1 MMNLKQLRPAS
12 ESRANV
18 TPKAPLDPVA
28 IVRKAIA
35 KFGTM
40 NDYQKIIT
48 YYRRSDISDEALIAD
63 FKRCDVPK
71 KKVEK
76 DALYYA
82 ALEETTT
89 LFAPPWKYRPVHY
102 TDLRFYPWTKNTS
115 VEAPFSTNKDL
126 ATRIHKAHTLGTLP
140 NARLNFGNCFNEVF
154 VYNRPLVHLIKD
166 GKGQG
171 DKFFYWNTAH
181 ARSHLVTGDD
191 PDKVR
196 MVHGV
201 PKLTLQVELML
212 LWPYLNWLRKGLTP
226 IAWGYET
233 LNGGLYRIMNE
244 TSTSKETY
252 RTWLCLDWRM
262 FDKLTRFEV
271 INDVHAKWQSF
282 MDCDSG
288 YIPTSDYPSTA
299 SQGQRI
305 SNLWKWMSNAVKHT
319 PIRLPDGS
327 EWKRT
332 HSTIAS
338 GLLQTQ
344 ILGSWINTI
353 MILTILKEMGY
364 DTTKIYIK
372 VLGDDS
378 LIGMLEYLAATE
390 HESFL
395 TQFAAIAER
404 RFGAILN
411 VKKSNVCTSLTGTNF
426 LGYINENAIP
436 IRDPLALLAQLA
448 YPERNWDI
456 NKLAARAVGI
466 CWASCGQSQL
476 VYNVCKDVFDFCVN
490 VGKAT
495 PDQTGIAW
503 MEYLS
508 ISTNLDVS
516 RFPTLEEIQSR
527 LLSNNSNAENDR
539 RFWNPVH
546 FLSDH

>member
-1 MMNLKQLRPAS
+1 MMNLKQLRAPS
-12 ESRANV
+12 ESRAFR
-18 TPKAPLDPVA
+18 TPNASLDPVR

-40 NDYQKIIT
+40 DDYDKVIGH
-48 YYRRSDISDEALIAD
+48 YRRSDISDDALITD
-63 FKRCDVPK
+63 FKRCDVPLQ
-71 KKVEK
+71 KVEK
-76 DALYYA
+76 DALYFA
-82 ALEETTT
+82 ALEETTN
-89 LFAPPWKYRPVHY
+89 LFAPPWKYRPVHF
-102 TDLRFYPWTKNTS
+102 TDLRFYLWTKNTS

-126 ATRIHKAHTLGTLP
+126 AARLRTAHADGKLP
-140 NARLNFGNCFNEVF
+140 NACLNFGNCFNEVF

-171 DKFFYWNTAH
+171 DKFFYWNNAH

-212 LWPYLNWLRKGLTP
+212 LWPYLNWLRKGSTP

-233 LNGGLYRIMNE
+233 LNGGLYRMTNE
-244 TSTSKETY
+244 ISTSSTKY
-252 RTWLCLDWRM
+252 STWLCLDWRM
-262 FDKLTRFEV
+262 FDKLTKFEV
-271 INDVHAKWQSF
+271 INDVHSKWQSF
-282 MDCDSG
+282 MDCDHG
-288 YIPTSDYPSTA
+288 YIPTSDYPETA
-299 SQGQRI
+299 SQPKRI
-305 SNLWKWMSNAVKHT
+305 ASLWKWMSNAVKHT

-344 ILGSWINTI
+344 ILGSWINTL
-353 MILTILKEMGY
+353 MIITILKEMGY
-364 DTTKIYIK
+364 DTTKMYLK

-378 LIGMLEYLAATE
+378 IIGLIEMINPRDYPEFLAR
-390 HESFL
+390 
-395 TQFAAIAER
+395 FAAIAKR
-404 RFGAILN
+404 RFGAILSLS
-411 VKKSNVCTSLTGTNF
+411 KSSIRQTLNGTNF

-436 IRDPLALLAQLA
+436 IREPLALLAQLA

-466 CWASCGQSQL
+466 CWASCGQSKL

-495 PDQTGIAW
+495 PDQTGVSW

-508 ISTNLDVS
+508 ISTTIDVS
-516 RFPTLEEIQSR
+516 RFPTMEEIHHR
-527 LLSNNSNAENDR
+527 LLCTSANVDNDR
-539 RFWNPVH
+539 RFWNPAH